1 MLGVISCMKTGR
13 KSELPNAELALED
26 PEVRLRNS
34 ALAARGI
41 TKAFPGVVA
50 NDRVD
55 FEVLKGEVHALLG
68 ENGSGKTTLCKIL
81 TGFHQ
86 PDEGQIYANGKPT
99 RFPTPASAFEAG
111 IFMVHQNFSLVGPLS
126 VAENVVLGWTQTR
139 NWRFDKRRV
148 EEQVFA
154 AAKKFDMSIDPR
166 ATVSTL
172 SVGEK
177 QKVELL
183 KALYRGAKTLILDEP
198 TTVLTPQEAKQLF
211 ASLRRMAEEGE
222 AVIFISHKLDE
233 VSEVCDHVS
242 VLNQGRPAGMANL
255 REQRVDAQSLA
266 KLMVGRDIHL
276 RRKEATGLKPDAGI
290 VLEIRNLNSVDSNG
304 SAKLKNISLTV
315 REGEILG
322 IAGIAG
328 NGQRAFAEA
337 IAGLHLY
344 GGGEIR
350 VKGAALSSGNVR
362 KSIEAGVA
370 YVPQDR
376 LGTGLAPGMTIS
388 ENISLK
394 SYRSVTHSVGPILR
408 KKAIRDDTCRLLAE
422 FDIKG
427 QESSLVRQLSGGNAQ
442 KVLLAREL
450 TSDPNLIVVATP
462 TRGLDVSA
470 TETVRDLLAQAA
482 VRGAAIV
489 LISEDLGEILDL
501 ADRIAVICA
510 GEIQGIVD
518 AEGAEI
524 DAIGMMMLGKG
535 SKEIDSAAA

>member
-1 MLGVISCMKTGR
+1 MNAGVESK
-13 KSELPNAELALED
+13 LPSGNASIESPED
-26 PEVRLRNS
+26 RLRNS

-86 PDEGQIYANGKPT
+86 PDEGRIYAGGIPT
-99 RFPTPASAFEAG
+99 RFPSPASAFEAG
-111 IFMVHQNFSLVGPLS
+111 IFMVHQHFSLVGPLT
-126 VAENVVLGWTQTR
+126 VAENVVLGWTR
-139 NWRFDKRRV
+139 NPDWRFDKRSV
-148 EEQVFA
+148 EEQVCA
-154 AAKKFDMSIDPR
+154 AAEKFDIAINPA

-211 ASLRRMAEEGE
+211 VSLRRMAEEGE
-222 AVIFISHKLDE
+222 AVVFISHKLDE

-242 VLNQGRPAGMANL
+242 VLHRGKPAGMANL
-255 REQRVDAQSLA
+255 RERKVDAKGLA

-276 RRKEATGLKPDAGI
+276 QRKDASGLKPEAGT
-290 VLEIRNLNSVDSNG
+290 VLDISGLCSIDGNG
-304 SAKLKNISLTV
+304 SALLNNVSLKV

-322 IAGIAG
+322 VAGVAG
-328 NGQRAFAEA
+328 NGQQALAEA
-337 IAGLHLY
+337 VAGLHPY
-344 GGGEIR
+344 GEGEIR
-350 VKGAALSSGNVR
+350 VNGVSLSSGNVR

-376 LGTGLAPGMTIS
+376 LGTGLAPGMTVS

-394 SYRSVTHSVGPILR
+394 SYRGPSHSVGPILR
-408 KKAIRDDTCRLLAE
+408 KKAIRDHTRRLLAR

-427 QESSLVRQLSGGNAQ
+427 REFSLVRQLSGGNAQ

-450 TSDPNLIVVATP
+450 TSGPKLLVVATP
-462 TRGLDVSA
+462 TRGLDVAA
-470 TETVRDLLAQAA
+470 TETVRDLLAKAA
-482 VRGAAIV
+482 AKGVAIL

-510 GEIQGIVD
+510 GEIQGIVE

-524 DAIGMMMLGKG
+524 DAIGLMMMGESGK
-535 SKEIDSAAA
+535 EADSASV